1 VSVNHDEQ
9 AAGQPAQPS
18 EPMDPGS
25 PSGPG
30 NDTPRGLLRRP
41 RQHRAL
47 ALAAVAIVGAVAGGG
62 VAYAASAGPGTMTT
76 AQIRSATNPGLVDVV
91 TTLGY
96 QQAKAA
102 GTGVVL
108 TSTGEV
114 LTNNHV
120 IKGATSIK
128 AVDIGNGRTY
138 TAKVVGYDTSH
149 DIAVIQLQGASG
161 LKTAT
166 LGDSTSVKVGDKV
179 VGIGNALGRG
189 GTPSAATGRV
199 TALGQ
204 AITASDEGSS
214 SSEQLH
220 GMIQTNANIQPGD
233 SGGPLVNNHG
243 QVIGIDTAGS
253 TGIHLTAKQAK
264 TQAFSVP
271 INTAVSV
278 VHQIESGS
286 SSATVHIGATAF
298 LGVQLSSGGAGFEGG
313 LPGSTGAGVTVAG
326 ALAGSPVA
334 NAGLQAGD
342 QITSLAG
349 HEITSASQIQSVL
362 GNYHPGD
369 RISIGWVDQAG
380 QPHTSAV
387 ALANGPAA

>member
-1 VSVNHDEQ
+1 DEQ

-102 GTGVVL
+102 GTG
-108 TSTGEV
+108 EV

-149 DIAVIQLQGASG
+149 DIAVIQLQGAS
-161 LKTAT
+161 
-166 LGDSTSVKVGDKV
+166 
-179 VGIGNALGRG
+179 
-189 GTPSAATGRV
+189 
-199 TALGQ
+199 
-204 AITASDEGSS
+204 
-214 SSEQLH
+214 
-220 GMIQTNANIQPGD
+220 
-233 SGGPLVNNHG
+233 
-243 QVIGIDTAGS
+243 
-253 TGIHLTAKQAK
+253 
-264 TQAFSVP
+264 
-271 INTAVSV
+271 
-278 VHQIESGS
+278 
-286 SSATVHIGATAF
+286 
-298 LGVQLSSGGAGFEGG
+298 
-313 LPGSTGAGVTVAG
+313 
-326 ALAGSPVA
+326 
-334 NAGLQAGD
+334 
-342 QITSLAG
+342 
-349 HEITSASQIQSVL
+349 
-362 GNYHPGD
+362 
-369 RISIGWVDQAG
+369 
-380 QPHTSAV
+380 
-387 ALANGPAA
+387 